1 MIFYSIFII
10 KFSWNFWINHFELLL
25 SSHSKYYVMPFKN
38 HFGWSL
44 RKPQLILKTGQN
56 GLKLVRNAFSN
67 GYSSL
72 KIDYI
77 FWSIKLY
84 TLYQT
89 KLYYNLAKVMMS
101 SKFQSFQI
109 YRISGAIFDQ
119 IERHNASDFLSSI
132 SKRLINTVR

>member
-1 MIFYSIFII
+1 MKYFTLRDIRKWKLGNWMKNEIITVKCFMIFYSIFII

-25 SSHSKYYVMPFKN
+25 SSHSKDYVMPFKN

-44 RKPQLILKTGQN
+44 RKSQLIWKTGQN

-101 SKFQSFQI
+101 SKI
-109 YRISGAIFDQ
+109 PIIS
-119 IERHNASDFLSSI
+119 NW
-132 SKRLINTVR
+132 